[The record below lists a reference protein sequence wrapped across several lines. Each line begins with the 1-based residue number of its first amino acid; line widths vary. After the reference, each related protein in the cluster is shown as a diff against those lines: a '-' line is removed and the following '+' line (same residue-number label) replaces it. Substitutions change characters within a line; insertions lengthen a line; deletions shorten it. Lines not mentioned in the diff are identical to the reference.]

1 VESALFAIRRYL
13 EEFPGAEK
21 KVANYVL
28 GESRNVLH
36 YNLAELARR
45 SGVSQAVIVR
55 FCRRIGAEGFAD
67 FKLRLSHDVFR
78 SSDDRF
84 LPDLELES
92 NMNPALV
99 VKGII
104 GGIQRSV
111 ARLESLIDIP
121 ALSRVVELIR
131 SARVNHIFGMGA
143 SGLAAQDLAQKL
155 TRIGFPC
162 SCFQDTDLQITSACN
177 LRKEDLAFVISYSGE
192 SPAMITVAEWARK
205 KGAALISLTME
216 TENTLRQ
223 SADIA
228 LLVPP
233 TERIYRSGAT
243 VSRIDQ
249 LAVIDMIYTL
259 LFSLD
264 LDHSIKALE
273 ETMSATHEGRGE
285 RSSAPPPVQAG

>member
-13 EEFPGAEK
+13 DEFPAAEK
-21 KVANYVL
+21 KVAQYVL

-55 FCRRIGAEGFAD
+55 FCRRIGAGGFAD

-92 NMNPALV
+92 AMNPALV
-99 VKGII
+99 VKGVI
-104 GGIQRSV
+104 GGIQRSM
-111 ARLESLIDIP
+111 ARLESLADIP
-121 ALSRVVELIR
+121 ALSRAAKLIR
-131 SARVNHIFGMGA
+131 SARINHIFGTGA
-143 SGLAAQDLAQKL
+143 SGIVAQDLSQKL
-155 TRIGFPC
+155 IRIGFPC

-192 SPAMITVAEWARK
+192 TPSMLTVSRWARK
-205 KGAALISLTME
+205 KGALLISLTME
-216 TENTLRQ
+216 TENTLRR

-228 LLVPP
+228 LLVPS

-243 VSRIDQ
+243 VSRIGQ

-259 LFSLD
+259 LVSGD
-264 LDHSIKALE
+264 LDHSINALE
-273 ETMSATHEGRGE
+273 ETMAATHEGRG
-285 RSSAPPPVQAG
+285 A